1 MSRDIDSDNPM
12 ETTTGKR
19 SGWSAYKDRFK
30 EVTKRVIE
38 QNKIHRQNIE
48 GFAGARGSW
57 AVVNFAPTLR
67 IVELE
72 SLKEE
77 VPLPPGIRCRVV
89 SFSRS
94 CIRLRNREI
103 IVGIRRTRY
112 RSS

>member
-12 ETTTGKR
+12 ETTTGKRSGKR

-77 VPLPPGIRCRVV
+77 VPLPSVVALCR
-89 SFSRS
+89 FHAAAYD
-94 CIRLRNREI
+94 CEI
-103 IVGIRRTRY
+103 AR
-112 RSS
+112 